1 MKNDNNEIEL
11 LKQIIE
17 LLKPISKLS
26 DHYNNVIENE
36 KDKEE
41 SISHLKY
48 TRTAAG
54 EMKKEADKLNN

>member
-11 LKQIIE
+11 LEQIIE

-26 DHYNNVIENE
+26 DHYNNVIENG

-41 SISHLKY
+41 SISHLKC